1 VHASVTT
8 FEENQLRS
16 TFRQYRDSELYR
28 YMWC

>member
-8 FEENQLRS
+8 FEENQPGS
-16 TFRQYRDSELYR
+16 TFRQYQNSEFYR